1 MNNDNSEIKHGIKS
15 LLYERSI
22 QWKINL
28 PNIFL
33 KFNCIEAGKQKPIS
47 PTKRSLNV
55 KTVIGEGEVA
65 YK

>member
-1 MNNDNSEIKHGIKS
+1 MENKFTKH
-15 LLYERSI
+15 
-22 QWKINL
+22 
-28 PNIFL
+28 FL
-33 KFNCIEAGKQKPIS
+33 KFNCIEAGKQKPIP